1 MSIEI
6 PVSFVDQF
14 SANVVFLAE
23 QRMSRLRGTV
33 QLEDVTGESFAVERI
48 GGVALNAV
56 NERHGDT
63 PLNSTPHTRRWGY
76 IVDKDVADL
85 IDKQDRVKLLINP
98 DSAYTLRHAG
108 ALGRG
113 FDDEI
118 IRALGASVNEGR
130 NGTTTTAYDTTN
142 QSIASSSV
150 GLTVAKLLEA
160 KEKLDAAEVD
170 DFIPR
175 YFVCAAKQMTNL
187 LNDDKVTS
195 SDFNTVQALVQ
206 GKIDTYLGFKFIRSE
221 RLTKVS
227 NDRYC
232 FAYTQNAIRLGV
244 AQAPATIVSDRP
256 DKRHAK
262 QVYSYMSLGA
272 VRTEDV
278 QVVRVLADES

>member
-14 SANVVFLAE
+14 SANVHFLAE
-23 QRMSRLRGTV
+23 QKMSRLRGCV
-33 QLEDVTGESFAVERI
+33 QIEDVTGESFAIERI
-48 GGVALNAV
+48 GSVALNAV

-63 PLNSTPHTRRWGY
+63 PLNSTPHSRRWGY

-85 IDKQDRVKLLINP
+85 IDKQDKVKLLINP
-98 DSAYTLRHAG
+98 DSAYTMRHAG

-130 NGTTTTAYDTTN
+130 NGTTVTVYDTA

-150 GLTVAKLLEA
+150 GLTIAKLLEA

-170 DFIPR
+170 EFIPR
-175 YFVCAAKQMTNL
+175 YFVLAAKQMTNL
-187 LNDDKVTS
+187 LNDDKITS
-195 SDFNTVQALVQ
+195 ADFNTVQALVQ
-206 GKIDTYLGFKFIRSE
+206 GKVDTYLGFKFIRSE

-232 FAYTQNAIRLGV
+232 FAFTQNSIRLGV

-272 VRTEDV
+272 CRAEDV